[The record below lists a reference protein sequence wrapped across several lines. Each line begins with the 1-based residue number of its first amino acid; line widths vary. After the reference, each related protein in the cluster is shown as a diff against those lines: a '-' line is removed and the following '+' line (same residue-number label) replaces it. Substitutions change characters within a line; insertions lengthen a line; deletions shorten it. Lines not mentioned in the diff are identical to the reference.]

1 MQNAEKSA
9 PPTKRK
15 KMDEMPSLREEI
27 EAMPKDETQVVPD
40 VSQFTVYMYCKHIIF
55 CVYAIWGKVVFE
67 HVGVDS

>member
-9 PPTKRK
+9 PPAKRK

-40 VSQFTVYMYCKHIIF
+40 VSQFTNTGYQVI
-55 CVYAIWGKVVFE
+55 
-67 HVGVDS
+67 

>member
-40 VSQFTVYMYCKHIIF
+40 VSQFTIYMYCKRIIF
-55 CVYAIWGKVVFE
+55 CLYDIWGEGSF
-67 HVGVDS
+67 

>member
-40 VSQFTVYMYCKHIIF
+40 VSQITIYMYCKRTGIIF
-55 CVYAIWGKVVFE
+55 CVYDIWGEGSF
-67 HVGVDS
+67 

>member
-1 MQNAEKSA
+1 MSYCSNEGQNLKISKFISVQNAEKSA

-40 VSQFTVYMYCKHIIF
+40 VSQFTNTGYQVI
-55 CVYAIWGKVVFE
+55 
-67 HVGVDS
+67 

>member
-40 VSQFTVYMYCKHIIF
+40 VSQFTIYMYCTVCNVLYFACTIF
-55 CVYAIWGKVVFE
+55 WGR
-67 HVGVDS
+67 

>member
-1 MQNAEKSA
+1 MSHCSNVGQNLNISYFISVQNAEKSA

-40 VSQFTVYMYCKHIIF
+40 VSQFTNIKSF
-55 CVYAIWGKVVFE
+55 N
-67 HVGVDS
+67 

>member
-40 VSQFTVYMYCKHIIF
+40 VSQFTNTGYQVI
-55 CVYAIWGKVVFE
+55 
-67 HVGVDS
+67 